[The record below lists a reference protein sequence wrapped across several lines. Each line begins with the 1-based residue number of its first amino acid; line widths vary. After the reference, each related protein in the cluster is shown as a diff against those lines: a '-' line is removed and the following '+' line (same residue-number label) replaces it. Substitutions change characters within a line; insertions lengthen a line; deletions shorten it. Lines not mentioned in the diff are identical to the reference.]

1 MFDSV
6 YKVIELV
13 GTSEKSWED
22 AAKQVVETA
31 SKSLKDLR
39 VVEVVK
45 QDMKIEEGRIVA
57 YRTRVHVSF
66 KFEK

>member
-22 AAKQVVETA
+22 AAKQVVDTA
-31 SKSLKDLR
+31 CKTLKDLR

-45 QDMKIEEGRIVA
+45 QDMKIEDGKIVA

>member
-13 GTSEKSWED
+13 GTSNKSWED
-22 AAKQVVETA
+22 AAKQVVDTA
-31 SKSLKDLR
+31 CKTLKDLR
-39 VVEVVK
+39 VVEVVQ
-45 QDMKIEEGRIVA
+45 QDMKIEDGKIVA
-57 YRTRVHVSF
+57 YRTRVKVSF

>member
-1 MFDSV
+1 MHLSSFPRPA
-6 YKVIELV
+6 L
-13 GTSEKSWED
+13 
-22 AAKQVVETA
+22 QVVETA

-39 VVEVVK
+39 VVEVVQ
-45 QDMKIEEGRIVA
+45 QDMKIEEGKIVA